1 MNHQD
6 EHMKPYR
13 ILLYEDMHPAGVN
26 LLAEKAELVMA
37 PSLDEE
43 TLIGQVKD
51 VDAIVI
57 RANGAV
63 SARLMDAAPKLK
75 VIGRHGVG
83 VEAIDLKAANE
94 RGIVVCNTPDAN
106 LESVAEQAVGFMI
119 ILSKQI
125 LRADHAA
132 RQGRWNVRYEY
143 IGQQLLGRTL
153 GLVGMGRI
161 GSRVAE
167 ICHLAFQMP
176 VLYYDVVAYPEV
188 EQKLE
193 AKKTSLEQV
202 LKGADY
208 VSVHVPLLPA
218 TRGLI
223 GRDQLAMMKKGSFLI
238 NTARGAIV
246 DEAALLEALQS
257 GHLAGAGMD
266 VFAIEP
272 TPADNPLFQLDNVV
286 LTPHMAAHT
295 DDALKAM
302 SMVAQDIIRVL
313 EGQEPVY
320 RVV

>member
-1 MNHQD
+1 
-6 EHMKPYR
+6 MKPYR
-13 ILLYEDMHPAGVN
+13 VLLYEDMHQAGKDV
-26 LLAEKAELVMA
+26 LAEKAELVMA
-37 PSLDEE
+37 TSLNEDD
-43 TLIGQVKD
+43 LIEQVKE

-75 VIGRHGVG
+75 VVGRHGVG
-83 VEAIDLKAANE
+83 VDAIDLTAARE

-119 ILSKQI
+119 TLSKQI
-125 LRADHAA
+125 LRADQAA
-132 RQGRWNVRYEY
+132 RQGRWDVRYEY
-143 IGQQLLGRTL
+143 IGQELFGRTL

-167 ICHLAFQMP
+167 ICHRAFQMP
-176 VLYYDVVAYPEV
+176 VLYYDVVAYPEI
-188 EQKLE
+188 ENKLQ
-193 AKKTSLEQV
+193 AKKEDLEEV
-202 LKGADY
+202 LKGSDY

-218 TRGLI
+218 TKGLI
-223 GRDQLAMMKKGSFLI
+223 GKEQLAMMKKGSILI

-246 DEAALLEALQS
+246 DEVALLDALQS

-266 VFAIEP
+266 VFTVEP
-272 TPADNPLFQLDNVV
+272 APADHPLFQLENVV

-302 SMVAQDIIRVL
+302 SMVGLDIIRVL
-313 EGQEPVY
+313 EGEEPVY
-320 RVV
+320 RVM

>member
-1 MNHQD
+1 
-6 EHMKPYR
+6 MKPYR
-13 ILLYEDMHPAGVN
+13 VLLYEDMHPAGKNV
-26 LLAEKAELVMA
+26 LAAKADLVMA
-37 PSLDEE
+37 RSLDEAS
-43 TLIGQVKD
+43 LIEQVKD

-63 SARLMDAAPKLK
+63 TARLMDAAPKLK
-75 VIGRHGVG
+75 VVGRHGVG
-83 VEAIDLKAANE
+83 VEAIDLDAAKS

-106 LESVAEQAVGFMI
+106 LESVAEQAVGFM
-119 ILSKQI
+119 LAVSKQI
-125 LRADHAA
+125 LRADTAL

-143 IGQQLLGRTL
+143 IGQELFGRTL

-167 ICHLAFQMP
+167 ICHLGFQMP
-176 VLYYDVVAYPEV
+176 VLYYDVVAYPALE
-188 EQKLE
+188 EKLH
-193 AKKTSLEQV
+193 AKRVSLEEV
-202 LKGADY
+202 LKQADY
-208 VSVHVPLLPA
+208 VTLHVPLLPS
-218 TRGLI
+218 TKGLI
-223 GRDQLAMMKKGSFLI
+223 GKDQLAMMKPGAILI

-246 DEAALLEALQS
+246 DEAALFEAIES
-257 GHLAGAGMD
+257 GHLGGVGMD
-266 VFAIEP
+266 VFAAEP
-272 TPADNPLFQLDNVV
+272 TPKDNPLLSLEKVI

>member
-1 MNHQD
+1 
-6 EHMKPYR
+6 MKPYR
-13 ILLYEDMHPAGVN
+13 VLLYEDMHQAGKDV
-26 LLAEKAELVMA
+26 LAEKAELVMA
-37 PSLDEE
+37 NSLDEE
-43 TLIGQVKD
+43 SLIQQVKD
-51 VDAIVI
+51 VDGIVI

-63 SARLMDAAPKLK
+63 SARIMDAAPQLK

-83 VEAIDLKAANE
+83 VEAIDLKVARE

-125 LRADHAA
+125 LRADQAA

-143 IGQQLLGRTL
+143 IGQELFGRTL

-167 ICHLAFQMP
+167 ICNLAFQMSI
-176 VLYYDVVAYPEV
+176 LYYDVLAYPEI
-188 EQKLE
+188 EEKLQ
-193 AKKTSLEQV
+193 AKKASLEEV
-202 LKGADY
+202 LQGSDY

-218 TRGLI
+218 TKGLI
-223 GRDQLAMMKKGSFLI
+223 GKEQLAMMRKGSFLI

-246 DEAALLEALQS
+246 DEAALLHALQS

-266 VFAIEP
+266 VFAVEP
-272 TPADNPLFQLDNVV
+272 TPPDNPLFELDNLV

-302 SMVAQDIIRVL
+302 SMVALDIIRVL

>member
-1 MNHQD
+1 
-6 EHMKPYR
+6 MKPYR
-13 ILLYEDMHPAGVN
+13 VLLYEDMHAAGKEV
-26 LLAEKAELVMA
+26 LAAKADLVMA
-37 PSLDEE
+37 RSLDEDS
-43 TLIGQVKD
+43 LIEQVQD

-63 SARLMDAAPKLK
+63 TARLMDAAPKLK
-75 VIGRHGVG
+75 VVGRHGVG
-83 VEAIDLKAANE
+83 VDAINLEAAKA

-106 LESVAEQAVGFMI
+106 LELVAEQAVGFM
-119 ILSKQI
+119 LAVSKQI
-125 LRADHAA
+125 LRADTAL

-143 IGQQLLGRTL
+143 IGQELFGRTL

-176 VLYYDVVAYPEV
+176 VLYYDVVSYPALE
-188 EQKLE
+188 EKLH
-193 AKKTSLEQV
+193 AKRVSLEEV
-202 LKGADY
+202 LKQADY
-208 VSVHVPLLPA
+208 VTLHVPLLPS
-218 TRGLI
+218 TKGLI
-223 GRDQLAMMKKGSFLI
+223 GKDQLAMMKPGAILI

-246 DEAALLEALQS
+246 DEAALFEAIES
-257 GHLAGAGMD
+257 GHLGGAGMD
-266 VFAIEP
+266 VFAAEP
-272 TPADNPLFQLDNVV
+272 TPADNPLLSLEKVV

-313 EGQEPVY
+313 EGQEPIY